1 MAVLRYYIQ
10 PTRKEKIMND
20 KVTPTEYV
28 SKDEF
33 YRFVRVQR
41 EGSVNMIS
49 PDVRILACIDKD
61 THMHILNDY
70 TKLEETYGQP
80 E

>member
-1 MAVLRYYIQ
+1 
-10 PTRKEKIMND
+10 MND
-20 KVTPTEYV
+20 KLTASNHV

-33 YRFVRVQR
+33 HRFVRVQR

-49 PDVRILACIDKD
+49 PDVQVLACIDKD
-61 THMHILNDY
+61 THMTILRHY
-70 TKLEETYGQP
+70 EELEDTHGQP